1 MTVHK
6 IPDKF
11 LVAFSF
17 AGEERSLV
25 KSIAIAVEQ
34 RLGRSKVFFDEW
46 YEHYIAGT
54 DADKK
59 LQRIYR
65 EQSALVV
72 LCVAKSYNEKP
83 WTLAEHDVIR
93 ERVNRSRVSD
103 KEEEKLCVLP
113 VRVGEGEVEGISFNT
128 IIPDVRLSRRT
139 LDQTVELILNRLHLV
154 TKNGQLRGTPSVSP
168 IWPDEATSFEHGL
181 ADRLEQW
188 PVIQRFMT
196 ESSPKRILIFK
207 GPSNYSKS
215 ALLNAACR
223 YARILGVPTA
233 YVDFKDTQFLRQTN
247 LLERVRLDLCTIL
260 PSLVEDSEL
269 TRWKLLGALR
279 KSTGSALILLDTYE
293 KVKET
298 KELVEW
304 IETQL
309 LAEVEQCKQLR
320 FLIAGQ
326 KVPERSARWHD
337 LAEEIELNRIND
349 ERAWLEWIQRRNP
362 NIDNMHV
369 ESIVGGL
376 EGVPG
381 TISTVL
387 VTFAKTRVTVG

>member
-154 TKNGQLRGTPSVSP
+154 TKNGQLRATPSVSP
-168 IWPDEATSFEHGL
+168 I
-181 ADRLEQW
+181 
-188 PVIQRFMT
+188 
-196 ESSPKRILIFK
+196 
-207 GPSNYSKS
+207 
-215 ALLNAACR
+215 
-223 YARILGVPTA
+223 
-233 YVDFKDTQFLRQTN
+233 
-247 LLERVRLDLCTIL
+247 
-260 PSLVEDSEL
+260 
-269 TRWKLLGALR
+269 
-279 KSTGSALILLDTYE
+279 
-293 KVKET
+293 
-298 KELVEW
+298 
-304 IETQL
+304 
-309 LAEVEQCKQLR
+309 
-320 FLIAGQ
+320 
-326 KVPERSARWHD
+326 
-337 LAEEIELNRIND
+337 
-349 ERAWLEWIQRRNP
+349 
-362 NIDNMHV
+362 
-369 ESIVGGL
+369 
-376 EGVPG
+376 
-381 TISTVL
+381 
-387 VTFAKTRVTVG
+387 